1 ERERA
6 IEDWSRFLFRVDFSP
21 FPQSPACK
29 IKRHTSSLF
38 LATMTSQYDLAR
50 QLKKWAVEEMKF
62 QQHAMYTG
70 DQLPTQDDFLRL
82 CRGSTVEIWKFL
94 INNISSLDTVRVVKG
109 NLAINDHHYRQQQQ
123 QSNENNSD
131 RSDVMQALRNER
143 EELME
148 ELKKLEEDNRLVESE
163 IDRLER
169 SVTDLEMNIESD
181 RNKLLECQKSQFLIS
196 TYNQQSQD
204 YSSQLKNFGQ
214 TIDKFV
220 QSKNFAQNSI
230 SREKYASNTT
240 DSGYGQ
246 DQLRLESI
254 CERDIRRVS
263 KDVQKLLELLYINED
278 KLDENYFNNEI
289 EMQQQHIWTRLEDIM
304 CKYSPSEI
312 NTALSVLIENTC
324 TAVQN
329 LTAKIDLKK
338 DADELK
344 FKFDNSQLKDL
355 TSPPNLLQSARK
367 LIAECAQLHINTFI
381 STEEL
386 LCKAHE
392 AENELNILKSQLY
405 KLIEEHYYHDS
416 ACFDVA
422 RSLLD
427 HELEII
433 AAQEIRNVIKSSL
446 EDSHVLIQEQES
458 KRKGLLAK
466 YHNIQRFNK
475 LTQSK
480 QELIQALVK
489 ENSAAKN
496 GNYSKCRVLPHE
508 EEIIKAVNR
517 SVDKVI
523 KETNQFN
530 AVQLSR
536 LQTTFA
542 EELNIRLKVDDLSIY
557 RLNYSENVALSR
569 LLHLMEF
576 PQYLSSECLLP
587 FLIGSKKEGVRI
599 SNTLDLQRRIADQIG
614 VEANL
619 LLEAQ
624 SLSNTIK
631 EYDENLMKRLIPLL
645 RNRNNQAKKSIS
657 DCATVKEM
665 AADWWEQPAQYTV
678 PWVKYQG
685 RSLLQWLDEWRV
697 TVNLLQK

>member
-1 ERERA
+1 
-6 IEDWSRFLFRVDFSP
+6 
-21 FPQSPACK
+21 
-29 IKRHTSSLF
+29 
-38 LATMTSQYDLAR
+38 MTSQYDLAR

-278 KLDENYFNNEI
+278 KLDENYF
-289 EMQQQHIWTRLEDIM
+289 
-304 CKYSPSEI
+304 
-312 NTALSVLIENTC
+312 
-324 TAVQN
+324 
-329 LTAKIDLKK
+329 
-338 DADELK
+338 K

-422 RSLLD
+422 SKHSSGKLIAHIISGDNNVKYNLVTFAKSLV
-427 HELEII
+427 IKK
-433 AAQEIRNVIKSSL
+433 EIRNVIKSSL

-475 LTQSK
+475 LT
-480 QELIQALVK
+480 
-489 ENSAAKN
+489 N

-614 VEANL
+614 VETNL

-665 AADWWEQPAQYTV
+665 ATDWWEQPAQYTV

-697 TVNLLQK
+697 TVNLLQKIMYASCEGGKHYQRANIAKSRTNP